1 MEVILKA
8 DVKGLGKK
16 GEKVKAS
23 DGYAR
28 NFLFPKNLAVEANA
42 QAMTEYKNSEA
53 SKQHKLEVEIANA
66 NEAKAKLDSKQTAER
81 INEISVALKAKAGD
95 NGKLFGSI
103 TSKDV
108 ATEIKKQLGVD
119 VDKRKISMAD
129 IKNFGTYSAEVKL
142 YQNISAEISVEVG
155 E

>member
-1 MEVILKA
+1 MELILNQ

-28 NFLFPKNLAVEANA
+28 NFLLPKGLAVEVNA
-42 QAMTEYKNSEA
+42 QTLTELKNREA
-53 SKQHKLEVEIANA
+53 SNQHKIDVDIANA
-66 NEAKAKLDSKQTAER
+66 NDIKAKLEGKTV
-81 INEISVALKAKAGD
+81 NVTAKAGSA
-95 NGKLFGSI
+95 GRLFGSV

-108 ATEIKKQLGVD
+108 AEAIKKQYSIEID
-119 VDKRKISMAD
+119 RRKLSVED
-129 IKNFGTYSAEVKL
+129 IKQFGSYPAEIKL
-142 YQNISAEISVEVG
+142 YNGISCKITVTVG